1 VVITSKRPIIVYRWG
16 HAPKIARIN
25 PGGDE

>member
-1 VVITSKRPIIVYRWG
+1 VVITSKRPIMVYRRG

>member
-1 VVITSKRPIIVYRWG
+1 VVITSKRTNMFYRRG
-16 HAPKIARIN
+16 HAPKIARIS